1 MYNHQEIEKKWQD
14 RWKDKTFLDRSSSGE
29 KFYSLTMFSYPSG
42 SNLHVGHWYNYG
54 PADTIA
60 RYMRMKGYN
69 VFQPQGFDAFGLPAE
84 NFAIKNNIHPA
95 ISTQKNID
103 TMRTQ
108 LDRIGAMYDWDNIV
122 VTCQEDYYKWTQW
135 LFLELYK
142 NNLAYQRNAPVNWC
156 PDCATVLANEQVK
169 QYASSSDDGQPYN
182 GCDRCKT
189 EVVLKDL
196 TQWFLKI
203 TNYAEELLD
212 FTNLDWPK
220 KTVLMQNH
228 WIGKSE
234 GAIIHFALEGYQD
247 TIEVFTTR
255 PDTLYGATYMVIAP
269 EHPIVDTIT
278 TDQNKAKIDQ
288 YRKESS
294 TKNEMQ
300 RTDLNKDKTGVFTG
314 SYAINPVNNKKIP
327 IWIGD
332 YVLLTYGSGA
342 IMAVPG
348 HDERDYE
355 FAKKYSLDI
364 IQVVDGEGV
373 NLENEAYTKE
383 GIVVNSDF
391 LNDLS
396 TSEAKSKMID
406 HLEEEDTGK
415 RKINYKL
422 KDWLISRQRYWG
434 TPIPI
439 VYDPNGVPHP
449 IPEEHLP
456 WTLPDDVEYK
466 PKGTSPLGTSQKL
479 IDRTEKIFGKGWK
492 PEIDTMDTF
501 VCSSWYYL
509 RYPDNL
515 NEEKPFDSD
524 IVNQNLPVDIYI
536 GGSEHAT
543 MHLLYAR
550 FVTKALRD
558 IGYLNFDEPF
568 KRLFHQG
575 TITKDGAK
583 MSKSR
588 GNTVSPDDFIKNY
601 GSDTFRC
608 YLMFMGPYDEGGD
621 WNDKGITGIFRFLSK
636 IINICEKEDGE
647 SSADDQ
653 KIIHKTIKGVGEDL
667 DKIKFNTAISKMMEC
682 MNKLSSSNTLSK
694 KDKSIIIRVSSP
706 FAPHLSEEL
715 WERIGHS
722 GSVFNHS
729 WPEFDKEMIVDD
741 SMTIAIQVNGKLR
754 GSIDVPVGMSKED
767 ILQQSKSIEN
777 VKKFID
783 SMTLIK
789 EIYVPNKLVNFVV
802 K

>member
-1 MYNHQEIEKKWQD
+1 MYDHQKIESKWQE
-14 RWKDKTFLDRSSSGE
+14 RWKNSSVSSFEHDEDRE

-60 RYMRMKGYN
+60 RYKKMRGFN

-84 NFAIKNNIHPA
+84 NYAIKNDVHPA
-95 ISTQKNID
+95 ISTKKNID

-108 LDRIGAMYDWDNIV
+108 LDRIGAMYHWDNIV
-122 VTCQEDYYKWTQW
+122 TTCQDDYYRWTQW

-142 NNLAYQRNAPVNWC
+142 KNLAYQRNAPVNWC

-169 QYASSSDDGQPYN
+169 QYESKDGPYN

-196 TQWFLKI
+196 TQWFFKI

-212 FTNLDWPK
+212 FSGLDWPK
-220 KTVLMQNH
+220 KTILMQNH

-234 GAIIHFALEGYQD
+234 GALVHFTLEGYQD

-255 PDTLYGATYMVIAP
+255 PDTLYGANYMVIAP
-269 EHPIVDTIT
+269 EHPLVDTIT
-278 TDQNKAKIDQ
+278 TDQHKDRVAE
-288 YRKESS
+288 YRKEAA

-300 RTDLNKDKTGVFTG
+300 RTELNKDKSGVFTG
-314 SYAINPVNNKKIP
+314 SYAINPLNQKKIP

-332 YVLLTYGSGA
+332 YVLLSYGTGA

-355 FAKKYSLDI
+355 FAEKYGLEI
-364 IQVVDGEGV
+364 TQVVDGKGV
-373 NLENEAYTKE
+373 DTDKAPYTQD
-383 GIVVNSDF
+383 GIAINSDF
-391 LNDLS
+391 INGLS
-396 TSEAKSKMID
+396 TADAKSKMIEY
-406 HLEEEDTGK
+406 LEETDLGK

-439 VYDPNGVPHP
+439 VYDPNGMPHP
-449 IPEEHLP
+449 IPEKHLP
-456 WTLPDDVEYK
+456 WVLPDDVEYK
-466 PKGTSPLGTSQKL
+466 PKGTSPLGTSQEL
-479 IDRTEKIFGKGWK
+479 IDRTEKIFGEGWR

-515 NEEKPFDSD
+515 NTDEAFSKD
-524 IVNQNLPVDIYI
+524 IVSDMLPVDMYI
-536 GGSEHAT
+536 GGAEHAT
-543 MHLLYAR
+543 MHLLYSR
-550 FVTKALRD
+550 FMTKALRD
-558 IGYLNFDEPF
+558 LGYVDFDEPF

-575 TITKDGAK
+575 TITKDGSK
-583 MSKSR
+583 MSKSK
-588 GNTVSPDDFIKNY
+588 GNTVAPDEFIERY

-621 WNDKGITGIFRFLSK
+621 WNDKGITGIFRFLGK
-636 IINICEKEDGE
+636 AINACDKQEGE
-647 SSADDQ
+647 SSNKDQ
-653 KIIHKTIKGVGEDL
+653 KAIHKAIKGVTEDL
-667 DKIKFNTAISKMMEC
+667 DRIKFNTALSKMMEC
-682 MNKLSSSNTLSK
+682 LNEISSSDKLSK
-694 KDKSIIIRVSSP
+694 DDKSLIIKMLAP

-715 WERIGHS
+715 WESVGQAD
-722 GSVFNHS
+722 SVFNAP
-729 WPEFDKEMIVDD
+729 WPSYDESMVLDD
-741 SMTIAIQVNGKLR
+741 TITIAIQVNGKLR
-754 GSIDVPVGMSKED
+754 GSIELQVDVSKDEVLEAAKSVDNVMKFVGEMS
-767 ILQQSKSIEN
+767 I
-777 VKKFID
+777 
-783 SMTLIK
+783 IK
-789 EIYVPNKLVNFVV
+789 EIYVPGKLVNFVV

>member
-558 IGYLNFDEPF
+558 MGYLNFDEPF

-783 SMTLIK
+783 SMTLMK

>member
-1 MYNHQEIEKKWQD
+1 MYDHQKIESKWQE
-14 RWKDKTFLDRSSSGE
+14 RWKNSSVSSFEHDEDRE

-60 RYMRMKGYN
+60 RYKKMRGFN

-84 NFAIKNNIHPA
+84 NYAIKNDVHPA
-95 ISTQKNID
+95 ISTKKNID

-108 LDRIGAMYDWDNIV
+108 LDRIGAMYHWDNIV
-122 VTCQEDYYKWTQW
+122 TTCQDDYYRWTQW

-169 QYASSSDDGQPYN
+169 QYESKDGPYN

-196 TQWFLKI
+196 TQWFFKI

-212 FTNLDWPK
+212 FSDLDWPK
-220 KTVLMQNH
+220 KTILMQNH

-234 GAIIHFALEGYQD
+234 GALVHFTLEGYQD

-255 PDTLYGATYMVIAP
+255 PDTLYGANYMVIAP
-269 EHPIVDTIT
+269 EHPLVDTIT
-278 TDQNKAKIDQ
+278 TDQHKDRVAE
-288 YRKESS
+288 YRKEAA

-300 RTDLNKDKTGVFTG
+300 RTELNKDKSGVFTG
-314 SYAINPVNNKKIP
+314 SYAINPLNQKKIP

-332 YVLLTYGSGA
+332 YVLLSYGTGA

-355 FAKKYSLDI
+355 FAEKYGLEI
-364 IQVVDGEGV
+364 TQVVDGKGV
-373 NLENEAYTKE
+373 DTDKAPYTQD
-383 GIVVNSDF
+383 GIAINSDF
-391 LNDLS
+391 INGLS
-396 TSEAKSKMID
+396 TADAKSKMIEY
-406 HLEEEDTGK
+406 LEETDLGK

-439 VYDPNGVPHP
+439 VYDPNGMPHP

-456 WTLPDDVEYK
+456 WVLPDDVEYK
-466 PKGTSPLGTSQKL
+466 PKGTSPLGTSQEL
-479 IDRTEKIFGKGWK
+479 IDRTEKIFGEGWR

-515 NEEKPFDSD
+515 NTDEAFSKD
-524 IVNQNLPVDIYI
+524 IVSDMLPVDMYI
-536 GGSEHAT
+536 GGAEHAT
-543 MHLLYAR
+543 MHLLYSR
-550 FVTKALRD
+550 FMTKALRD
-558 IGYLNFDEPF
+558 LGYVDFDEPF

-575 TITKDGAK
+575 TITKDGSK
-583 MSKSR
+583 MSKSK
-588 GNTVSPDDFIKNY
+588 GNTVAPDEFIERY

-621 WNDKGITGIFRFLSK
+621 WNDKGITGIFRFLGK
-636 IINICEKEDGE
+636 AINACDKQEGE
-647 SSADDQ
+647 SSNKDQ
-653 KIIHKTIKGVGEDL
+653 KAIHKAIKGVTEDL
-667 DKIKFNTAISKMMEC
+667 DRIKFNTALSKMMEC
-682 MNKLSSSNTLSK
+682 LNEISSSDKLSK
-694 KDKSIIIRVSSP
+694 DDKSLIIKMLAP

-715 WERIGHS
+715 WESVGQAD
-722 GSVFNHS
+722 SVFNAP
-729 WPEFDKEMIVDD
+729 WPSYDESMVLDD
-741 SMTIAIQVNGKLR
+741 TITIAIQVNGKLR
-754 GSIDVPVGMSKED
+754 GSIELQVDVSKDEVLEAAKSVDNVMKFVGEMS
-767 ILQQSKSIEN
+767 I
-777 VKKFID
+777 
-783 SMTLIK
+783 IK
-789 EIYVPNKLVNFVV
+789 EIYVPGKLVNFVV